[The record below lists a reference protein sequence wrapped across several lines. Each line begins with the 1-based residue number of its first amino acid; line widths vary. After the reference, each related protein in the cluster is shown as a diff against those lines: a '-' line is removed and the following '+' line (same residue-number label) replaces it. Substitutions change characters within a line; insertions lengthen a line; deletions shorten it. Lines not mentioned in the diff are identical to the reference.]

1 MGISGKPKF
10 SRKNAKIFVRI
21 LQIFSRK
28 WIKRKSVKFRENT
41 YQKNCFRQNLRKKNL
56 RKPWPQK
63 LIAQTYL
70 WYSLLWELMIKVLLT
85 HNKNLFSI
93 FFSQNLA
100 FFLRN
105 VRIFFAKQI
114 KASEWIAK
122 KGIYHFRG
130 NPVYNST
137 LETLI
142 GWKMWKF
149 LFLVWVFNSVNLFIV
164 YRSKI
169 YASHFC
175 KELANKNH
183 QFSKT

>member
-10 SRKNAKIFVRI
+10 SRKNARIFVRI
-21 LQIFSRK
+21 LLIFSRK

-70 WYSLLWELMIKVLLT
+70 WYSLLWELRIKVLLT
-85 HNKNLFSI
+85 HNKNECSH
-93 FFSQNLA
+93 FFSQNRLK
-100 FFLRN
+100 R
-105 VRIFFAKQI
+105 
-114 KASEWIAK
+114 ASELRRRGFTI
-122 KGIYHFRG
+122 FRG

-142 GWKMWKF
+142 G
-149 LFLVWVFNSVNLFIV
+149 
-164 YRSKI
+164 
-169 YASHFC
+169 
-175 KELANKNH
+175 
-183 QFSKT
+183 